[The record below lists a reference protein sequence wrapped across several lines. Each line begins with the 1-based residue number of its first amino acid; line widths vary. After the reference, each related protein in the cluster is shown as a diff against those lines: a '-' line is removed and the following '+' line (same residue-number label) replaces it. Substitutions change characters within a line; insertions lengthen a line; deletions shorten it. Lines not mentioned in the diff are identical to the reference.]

1 MIIGIILAAGE
12 SKRMGTPKALLKIGD
27 RPFINHIANQ
37 LEAAQLDLI
46 YAVLGEKAD
55 LIQEVLDRNI
65 IVIHNPNFREGQISS
80 LRTAIDKVQYENC
93 DGVIVALVDHPMVST
108 TVVSKLIESFYQSK
122 KRIIIPTHT
131 GKRGHPV
138 LYSREVFAEILEAPP
153 DQSAKA
159 IRLENL
165 EETLEVEVDDPGILV
180 DIDTP
185 QDYERHIATAATSTA
200 IDK

>member
-27 RPFINHIANQ
+27 RPFINHIATQ
-37 LEAAQLDLI
+37 LEASQLDLI
-46 YAVLGEKAD
+46 YAVLGDKAE
-55 LIQEVLDRNI
+55 LIQSVLESNV
-65 IVIHNPNFREGQISS
+65 IVLHNPNFKEGQISS
-80 LRTAIDKVQYENC
+80 LKTAIDKVQYENC
-93 DGVIVALVDHPMVST
+93 DGVIIALVDHPLISSA
-108 TVVSKLIESFYQSK
+108 VVSKLIETFYQSK
-122 KRIIIPTHT
+122 KRVIIPTHA

-153 DQSAKA
+153 DRNAKT

-165 EETLEVEVDDPGILV
+165 EEALEVEVDDPGILV

-185 QDYERHIATAATSTA
+185 QDYERHIARATTSAA

>member
-12 SKRMGTPKALLKIGD
+12 SKRMGTPKALLKIGEH
-27 RPFINHIANQ
+27 PFINHIANQ
-37 LEAAQLDLI
+37 LEASQLDLI
-46 YAVLGEKAD
+46 YAVLGENAD
-55 LIQEVLDRNI
+55 VIQPVLARNI
-65 IVIHNPNFREGQISS
+65 TVIHNPNFKEGQISS

-93 DGVIVALVDHPMVST
+93 DGVIIALVDHPLIST
-108 TVVSKLIESFYQSK
+108 SVVLKLIETFYQSK
-122 KRIIIPTHT
+122 KRIIIPTHS

-153 DQSAKA
+153 DRNAKA

-185 QDYERHIATAATSTA
+185 QDYERHIARAMEAAPK
-200 IDK
+200 D

>member
-27 RPFINHIANQ
+27 RLFINHIAAQ
-37 LEAAQLDLI
+37 LEASQLDLI
-46 YAVLGEKAD
+46 YAVLGDKAE
-55 LIQEVLDRNI
+55 LIQSVLESN
-65 IVIHNPNFREGQISS
+65 VTVLHNPNFHEGQISS
-80 LRTAIDKVQYENC
+80 LKTAIDKVQYENC
-93 DGVIVALVDHPMVST
+93 DGVIIALVDHPLISSV
-108 TVVSKLIESFYQSK
+108 VVSKLIETFYQSK
-122 KRIIIPTHT
+122 KRIIIPTHA

-153 DQSAKA
+153 DRNAKT

-185 QDYERHIATAATSTA
+185 QDYERHIVRTASSSVTS
-200 IDK
+200 